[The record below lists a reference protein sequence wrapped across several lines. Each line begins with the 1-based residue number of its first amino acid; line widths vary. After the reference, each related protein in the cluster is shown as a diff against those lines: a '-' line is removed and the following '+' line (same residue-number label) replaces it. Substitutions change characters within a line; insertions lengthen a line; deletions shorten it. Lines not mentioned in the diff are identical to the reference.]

1 MFSCEYCKISNNTCF
16 EEHVHMAAF
25 ENKKFLGKATAHNDH
40 YMISMSD
47 QRLKVDGN

>member
-1 MFSCEYCKISNNTCF
+1 
-16 EEHVHMAAF
+16 MAAF

-40 YMISMSD
+40 YVISMSD